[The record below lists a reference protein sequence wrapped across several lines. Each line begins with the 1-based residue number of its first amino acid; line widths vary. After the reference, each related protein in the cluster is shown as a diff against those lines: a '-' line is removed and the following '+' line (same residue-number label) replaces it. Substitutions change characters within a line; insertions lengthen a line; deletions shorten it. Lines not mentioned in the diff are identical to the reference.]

1 MGLLPFG
8 QHRIG
13 FWMAERTSAPE
24 LPPGVPITE
33 EGTRAPDGST
43 LVLVGANEA
52 GEPVWVLLLHA
63 AVGASLLIPWDDRL
77 FVAVG
82 EQAVLIDE
90 RGRVLARKRFED
102 ELLSA
107 WRTPE
112 GLLLFGRKGARLID
126 PEARELWMTPLNA
139 EGFQPLSLEGGKYR
153 LAAMR
158 ADDWDEIVLDA
169 LTGAMVTV

>member
-24 LPPGVPITE
+24 LPPGLTPVV
-33 EGTRAPDGST
+33 EGTPTPEGST

-52 GEPVWVLLLHA
+52 GEPVWALLLHA
-63 AVGASLLIPWDDRL
+63 AVGASLLISWEDRL

-82 EQAVLIDE
+82 ESAVLIDE

-112 GLLLFGRKGARLID
+112 GLLLFGRHGARLIN
-126 PEARELWMTPLNA
+126 PEAQEIWTQPLRA
-139 EGFQPLSLEGGKYR
+139 EGFQPLDLEGGRYR

-158 ADDWDEIVLDA
+158 DDGWDEIVLDA
-169 LTGAMVTV
+169 RTGAMVSA